1 MNFSK
6 IWRAVVRAAQ
16 RGITLWGE
24 DGAAGVGMDVGRCVA
39 AEIACVTAP
48 AVLTFFGFLCV
59 LAVLCCEYI
68 HVSCGLECWPVSRPN
83 GNG

>member
-39 AEIACVTAP
+39 AEIACVTTAV
-48 AVLTFFGFLCV
+48 VLTLFVFLCV
-59 LAVLCCEYI
+59 LSVLCCEYI
-68 HVSCGLECWPVSRPN
+68 CVSSGLECWPVNRP
-83 GNG
+83 